1 MNWETGLS
9 PISTSIVLIT
19 VVALLLGLVTRRFVV
34 YRDRHG
40 GHEGGTEGIVS
51 RLGRFIYGL
60 GLTLGD
66 LKRDVARQ
74 GLALDQA
81 RGELADRASGTL
93 DLGTILSTL
102 AFIANENRRLESR
115 LQAAESQLQEQ
126 SRQLEKQWMEVRTD
140 PLTGLANR
148 RVFDLEL
155 SRRLREYRTHGTSFA
170 LALYDIDHFKQ
181 INDSGGHKTGD
192 EILVHVARAMQSAA
206 PEGAL
211 IARIGGE
218 EFAALLPDRG
228 LSETLA
234 LAERIRV
241 GPGTAFDGAP
251 ALSTTL
257 SCGVAVCQTSD
268 TETSLFERADRALYA
283 AKRSGRNAMFYDSG
297 DRSVRYTKLGAGP
310 TACVPGLHECS
321 EDEAAIAWYDD
332 PEARALVDVLRR
344 KLSDLRILG

>member
-9 PISTSIVLIT
+9 PISTGIVLIS
-19 VVALLLGLVTRRFVV
+19 VVALLLGLVTRRLVV
-34 YRDRHG
+34 YRNRHG
-40 GHEGGTEGIVS
+40 ASEKETDGIIGK
-51 RLGRFIYGL
+51 LGRFLYSL

-66 LKRDVARQ
+66 LRRDVARQ

-81 RGELADRASGTL
+81 RGELADRAGGTL

-192 EILVHVARAMQSAA
+192 EVLAHVARAMQSAA
-206 PEGAL
+206 PEGTL

-218 EFAALLPDRG
+218 EFAALLPDHG

-241 GPGTAFDGAP
+241 GPSIEFDGSP
-251 ALSTTL
+251 AVLTTL

-283 AKRSGRNAMFYDSG
+283 AKRSGRNATFYDSG
-297 DRSVRYTKLGAGP
+297 DRRVRYSEPTKGSP
-310 TACVPGLHECS
+310 VCS
-321 EDEAAIAWYDD
+321 GDSADCWEDEAAIAWHDD
-332 PEARALVDVLRR
+332 PEAKALIDVLRR

>member
-126 SRQLEKQWMEVRTD
+126 SRQLEKQ
-140 PLTGLANR
+140 
-148 RVFDLEL
+148 
-155 SRRLREYRTHGTSFA
+155 
-170 LALYDIDHFKQ
+170 
-181 INDSGGHKTGD
+181 
-192 EILVHVARAMQSAA
+192 
-206 PEGAL
+206 
-211 IARIGGE
+211 
-218 EFAALLPDRG
+218 
-228 LSETLA
+228 
-234 LAERIRV
+234 
-241 GPGTAFDGAP
+241 
-251 ALSTTL
+251 
-257 SCGVAVCQTSD
+257 
-268 TETSLFERADRALYA
+268 
-283 AKRSGRNAMFYDSG
+283 
-297 DRSVRYTKLGAGP
+297 
-310 TACVPGLHECS
+310 
-321 EDEAAIAWYDD
+321 
-332 PEARALVDVLRR
+332 
-344 KLSDLRILG
+344 